1 MAIAECPTTLYK
13 PLDKSTALDLAKRYM
28 WFIGKGVKHP
38 TLNDPD
44 VIYME
49 ATPEHV
55 DRLIQEGMERWPAGS
70 LIDPLSGIKR
80 KGRQPDMDNS
90 PPEVA

>member
-1 MAIAECPTTLYK
+1 MAIAECSTNQYK

-44 VIYME
+44 VIYRE

-55 DRLIQEGMERWPAGS
+55 DRLIQEGMERWPAGT
-70 LIDPLSGIKR
+70 LIDPLSGINR
-80 KGRQPDMDNS
+80 KNRRSDTEDS

>member
-1 MAIAECPTTLYK
+1 MVTKRSTKQYMS
-13 PLDKSTALDLAKRYM
+13 LDKSTALDLAKRYM
-28 WFIGKGVKHP
+28 WFISKGVKHP

-44 VIYME
+44 VIYRE
-49 ATPEHV
+49 ASPEHV

-70 LIDPLSGIKR
+70 LVDPLSGINHKN
-80 KGRQPDMDNS
+80 KCSVADDS